1 MAKETIIRGVT
12 VKIGADTS
20 DFIKGL
26 KKIDKEIQYSEKY
39 AQELQKQLELK
50 WDDAKWS
57 KAQKIVQDDLR
68 DTEAKAKA
76 IREQIEFLN
85 KSGADVNSES
95 FKKLNVELEKTT
107 TQTLKLQQ
115 SLEQIN
121 KLKLDRPI
129 NEIKKLSDNLGNA
142 AKKTAILSA
151 TATAAIAGIYKLGT
165 STASAGAELQ
175 DYSDRLGISAEEL
188 QRWNYIAMQSGLET
202 EQLTKSM
209 SKTRDAIGTALTGGS
224 NTATTALQALLGDL
238 SKLPQDT
245 SQGFQVIINALAN
258 VKDSTLQ
265 AYYANEIFGEKLAT
279 NLIPLINQGAGTIAK
294 FNNEF
299 EQIGY
304 LSNEQVQSL
313 ADFDD
318 QMNIVNSR
326 LALAKNELGIA
337 LLPLVEEITNLLTNV
352 VIPVIKDIANW
363 FDNLDESQRKLIITA
378 LLLVAS
384 LSPVLKLL
392 SGFVGIIPKIIGML
406 NVLSLHP
413 IIAIIGAVI
422 GLMTY
427 LYATNEEFRESIDKL
442 LGVLSRAL
450 GSVLKPIMKV
460 ISTIFDLLSPIIDLI
475 VNILVP
481 ALDLVSMF
489 LEPIVWLL
497 EKISDLVNRAG
508 DFILGI
514 FGKGWLWGKDTDNSS
529 ASVTSNA
536 DNSRLG
542 DFTIPKNSNFSYDN
556 SVYDNSFSSNDNIN
570 IVINSNQDAK
580 EIADQVIKQIQ
591 VAKQSSGR

>member
-1 MAKETIIRGVT
+1 MAKEIIIRGIT

-57 KAQKIVQDDLR
+57 KSQKIVQDDLR

-188 QRWNYIAMQSGLET
+188 QRWNYIAMQSGLEA

-209 SKTRDAIGTALTGGS
+209 SKARDAVGTALAGGS

-245 SQGFQVIINALAN
+245 SQGFQVIINALAD
-258 VKDSTLQ
+258 VEDSTLQ

-279 NLIPLINQGAGTIAK
+279 DLIPLINQGAGTINK
-294 FNNEF
+294 FNQEF

-337 LLPLVEEITNLLTNV
+337 LLPLVEKFTEILTDVVVPAIKNL
-352 VIPVIKDIANW
+352 ANW
-363 FDNLDESQRKLIITA
+363 FDNLSEPMQNIIT
-378 LLLVAS
+378 
-384 LSPVLKLL
+384 
-392 SGFVGIIPKIIGML
+392 G
-406 NVLSLHP
+406 
-413 IIAIIGAVI
+413 
-422 GLMTY
+422 GLM
-427 LYATNEEFRESIDKL
+427 L
-442 LGVLSRAL
+442 LGVLSPIFLIMSKIVGVIPSLIKMFNALRSASIKTYLGIAAIGGAL
-450 GSVLKPIMKV
+450 GLV
-460 ISTIFDLLSPIIDLI
+460 FDLIGNWGELTTLGKVLRSLALTALVAAAAMTVFHASWSVGLAVGAITAAVVAGIAAINSAGKSIGIDT
-475 VNILVP
+475 NF
-481 ALDLVSMF
+481 S
-489 LEPIVWLL
+489 
-497 EKISDLVNRAG
+497 
-508 DFILGI
+508 
-514 FGKGWLWGKDTDNSS
+514 DTDSVKNYANSNYKVPTS
-529 ASVTSNA
+529 ANYGSNTYNE
-536 DNSRLG
+536 DNS
-542 DFTIPKNSNFSYDN
+542 TY
-556 SVYDNSFSSNDNIN
+556 NIN
-570 IVINSNQDAK
+570 INADLSGDLNYDAK
-580 EIADQVIKQIQ
+580 SLADQVIKQIQ
-591 VAKQSSGR
+591 VAKQSIGR

>member
-1 MAKETIIRGVT
+1 MAKETIIRGIS

-209 SKTRDAIGTALTGGS
+209 SKARDAIGTALTGGS

-245 SQGFQVIINALAN
+245 SQGFQVIINALAD
-258 VKDSTLQ
+258 VEDSTLQ

-279 NLIPLINQGAGTIAK
+279 DLIPLINQGAGTIAK

-337 LLPLVEEITNLLTNV
+337 LLPLVEKFTEILTDVVVPAIKNL
-352 VIPVIKDIANW
+352 ANW
-363 FDNLDESQRKLIITA
+363 FDNLSEPMQNIIT
-378 LLLVAS
+378 
-384 LSPVLKLL
+384 
-392 SGFVGIIPKIIGML
+392 G
-406 NVLSLHP
+406 
-413 IIAIIGAVI
+413 
-422 GLMTY
+422 GLM
-427 LYATNEEFRESIDKL
+427 L
-442 LGVLSRAL
+442 LGVLSPMFLIMSKIVGVIPSLIKMFNALRSASIKTYLGIAAIGGAL
-450 GSVLKPIMKV
+450 GLV
-460 ISTIFDLLSPIIDLI
+460 FDLIGNWGELTTLGKVLRSLALAALVAAAAMTVFHASWSLGVAVGLITSAVVAGIAAINSAGKSIGIDTNFKDADS
-475 VNILVP
+475 VSNYAGGNYKVP
-481 ALDLVSMF
+481 TSTDYGSKTYN
-489 LEPIVWLL
+489 E
-497 EKISDLVNRAG
+497 
-508 DFILGI
+508 
-514 FGKGWLWGKDTDNSS
+514 DNS
-529 ASVTSNA
+529 T
-536 DNSRLG
+536 
-542 DFTIPKNSNFSYDN
+542 Y
-556 SVYDNSFSSNDNIN
+556 NIN
-570 IVINSNQDAK
+570 INADLTGDLNYDAK
-580 EIADQVIKQIQ
+580 SLADQVIKQIQ
-591 VAKQSSGR
+591 VAKQSIGR